1 MSSTKDLSMPPP
13 ESEQETALDSQKL
26 HQLLMQVSQEES
38 ARVVEREEAIA
49 KNRERAMRLLAVLE
63 KSQS

>member
-1 MSSTKDLSMPPP
+1 MPPP
-13 ESEQETALDSQKL
+13 ESEQETELDSQKL